1 MWNAYSASYIKNNK
15 TSNRFIMI
23 ISFLAA
29 MMLSLVSGLFY
40 NLWADQVNQTVAESG
55 TSEVEFTPVV
65 IAYIVV
71 FTIASLALVMMIH
84 HAFAATMTNRIHQL
98 GILQSIGATPRQIK
112 STLVNEVVVLSLPA
126 IIVGNIIGIG
136 LCWAVMS
143 IIIGST
149 ANLRDYTLTFT
160 YHPIVFIG
168 SFGFSMLTAAVSAW
182 IPARKL
188 SRITPLEAIHY
199 GNEPV
204 IKRVKKYRIHSA
216 IFGIYG
222 EMARKSLFVRRKAMR
237 VGTMS
242 ILLAVFACISILNM
256 LGVSGLS
263 TERTYFDRYKNN
275 WDFLVTVK
283 GDTYSEELLNDIRN
297 TEDVTGCIVHR
308 IVNSNTQIPTD
319 YLSSD
324 VQKLSL
330 EKLNSSFV
338 ANEAGAYNTKVPI
351 FILDDKSFA
360 EYRGD
365 TNDANVVA
373 VNIIWDSVNS
383 ERTDRQYVPFLNEGK
398 EIVLNVNGKDIPVS
412 AFSDAL
418 PVLREELTQYALTLV
433 MSESYYAT
441 LGFDLKAEETIYTLK
456 MTDENKNDA
465 LEERL
470 QGMLEAYP
478 DYAFEGRVQELA
490 DEMQIQQ
497 GLRMIVYLFA
507 GILTCI
513 GLANIFASTL
523 GQIHQRKREFAR
535 YFAVGLTPK
544 GAAKILA
551 WEAAIVALR
560 PILLTIVVNI
570 PLMALMLDAGG
581 ITASD
586 FIAKR
591 LPLTPA
597 ILLFAAVIG
606 FVTLAYYLGGK
617 KICNM
622 NLVEVMK
629 DDTMIL

>member
-15 TSNRFIMI
+15 TGNRFIMI

-29 MMLSLVSGLFY
+29 MMLSLISGVFY
-40 NLWADQVNQTVAESG
+40 NLWADQVNQTVSATGS
-55 TSEVEFTPVV
+55 SQVEFTPVV
-65 IAYIVV
+65 IAYIAV
-71 FTIASLALVMMIH
+71 FTIASLALIMMIH
-84 HAFAATMTNRIHQL
+84 HAFAATMINRIHQL

-136 LCWAVMS
+136 LCWAVMAF
-143 IIIGST
+143 IISST
-149 ANLRDYTLTFT
+149 ANLRDYDLTFT
-160 YHPIVFIG
+160 YHPLVFFG

-182 IPARKL
+182 IPAKKL
-188 SRITPLEAIHY
+188 SRITPLEAIHC

-204 IKRVKKYRIHSA
+204 IKSVKKGRIHSA
-216 IFGIYG
+216 VLGIYG
-222 EMARKSLFVRRKAMR
+222 EIAYKSLYVRRKAMR

-242 ILLAVFACISILNM
+242 IFLAVFACISILNM

-263 TERTYFDRYKNN
+263 TQRTYFDRYKNN
-275 WDFLVTVK
+275 WDFLVIVK

-297 TEDVTGCIVHR
+297 AEDVTGCIVHR
-308 IVNSNTQIPTD
+308 IVNSNTHIPTD
-319 YLSSD
+319 YLSAD

-330 EKLNSSFV
+330 EKLRSSFV
-338 ANEAGAYNTKVPI
+338 ANEVGAYNTKVPI

-365 TNDANVVA
+365 ANDANVVA

-383 ERTDRQYVPFLNEGK
+383 ERTDRRYVPFLNEGK
-398 EIVLNVNGKDIPVS
+398 EIVLNVDGKDIPIS
-412 AFSDAL
+412 AFSIAL
-418 PVLREELTQYALTLV
+418 PILREELTQYALTLV

-441 LGFDLKAEETIYTLK
+441 LGFNLKAEETIYTLK
-456 MTDENKNDA
+456 MIDESKNDA

-470 QGMLEAYP
+470 QGLLETYP
-478 DYAFEGRVQELA
+478 DYTFESRVQELE

-497 GLRMIVYLFA
+497 GLRMLIYLFT

-560 PILLTIVVNI
+560 PILLTIVVNV

-591 LPLTPA
+591 LPLVPA
-597 ILLFAAVIG
+597 ILLFTSVIS
-606 FVTLAYYLGGK
+606 FVALAYYLGGK

-622 NLVEVMK
+622 NLVATIR
-629 DDTMIL
+629 DDTLMS